1 MSLHRRGIGKDFL
14 LSFLLSFQK
23 IFILFVEDC
32 YLVVARMNCEVGE
45 AE

>member
-1 MSLHRRGIGKDFL
+1 MSLHRRGIGKD
-14 LSFLLSFQK
+14 FLLSFQK